1 MPSISA
7 ILDSISV
14 PSLIKDDVIQRGKFE
29 NAARGVIYYTG
40 GFTVVFPVDINGHKW
55 AFRCWHTEMGNVR
68 ERFKKVSDY
77 INSLNSPYF
86 GNFYY
91 CDEGLIVDGKI
102 FPTTRMDWI
111 KGETI
116 NQYIYRNAN
125 NKDKLLALAD
135 EFLSM
140 IDFLHTNN
148 IAHGDLQH
156 GNIIVTDSGKIKLVD
171 YDSLFVPGLENAND
185 IITGKAEF
193 QHPKRRNNLKSSAK
207 LDYFSELVIYLSII
221 AIAHDP
227 SLIDKFSIEDSLLF
241 QSNDWNSFEDSEI
254 YLSLKTISNDDVTI
268 LLEIL
273 NSYLREENIENLLP
287 FPLLWENLLNE
298 PIIHNFTCGLSD
310 GIVYKGKE
318 TTITWEAE
326 NVGHI
331 LLAGIEL
338 PKEKSSYK
346 MTFTKDCDLVLV
358 VRNGLHTVEKVKHI
372 RVVDIPSIYFS
383 VSKNKLKKND
393 NSTESTKLF
402 WDVSNSS
409 SVTLRCGNKILSTE
423 NQSTGFTIKPACDS
437 KYELIVIGLD
447 NKSEF
452 KSEISIIVK
461 NPANIQFESDK
472 QFTLPEVPV
481 ILSWTIDHAKS
492 VKLNDKTVPHKG
504 SATFTPTGDTD
515 FRLAVTDEFGET
527 IKNLKIRMLP
537 LPVVERV
544 IVHTP
549 NLNEISNIQYS
560 APKFEATPNI
570 PAINSEFIK
579 LQAPMSPDLKQVGL
593 FVEMQDAP
601 TLSLAKRISNFIK
614 NIIR

>member
-1 MPSISA
+1 MPPISA

-14 PSLIKDDVIQRGKFE
+14 PSLIKDDVVRCGKFD
-29 NAARGVIYYTG
+29 NAPRGVIYYAG
-40 GFTVVFPVDINGHKW
+40 GFTVVFPVDVNGHKW

-77 INSLNSPYF
+77 INTLESPYF
-86 GNFYY
+86 SNFFY
-91 CDEGLIVDGKI
+91 CDEGLIVEGKT

-111 KGETI
+111 QGETI
-116 NQYIYRNAN
+116 NRYIFKNAQ
-125 NKDKLLALAD
+125 NKDKLLALAA

-140 IDFLHTNN
+140 IDSLHTNN

-156 GNIIVTDSGKIKLVD
+156 GNIIVTNSGNIKLVD
-171 YDSLFVPGLENAND
+171 YDSLFVPGLENSND

-193 QHPKRRNNLKSSAK
+193 QHPKRRNNLKASAK

-221 AIAHDP
+221 AIAHEP
-227 SLIDKFSIEDSLLF
+227 SLIDKYSIEDSLLF
-241 QSNDWNSFEDSEI
+241 QSNDWSDFENSEI
-254 YLSLKTISNDDVTI
+254 YQSLKSINNDDITI

-273 NSYLREENIENLLP
+273 TSYLKEEDIDNLLP
-287 FPLLWENLLNE
+287 FPLLWGNILKE
-298 PIIHNFTCGLSD
+298 PIIHNFSCGLSD

-318 TTITWEAE
+318 STITWDAE
-326 NVGHI
+326 NVGHV
-331 LLAGIEL
+331 LLDGIEL
-338 PKEKSSYK
+338 PKEKTSYK
-346 MTFTKDCDLVLV
+346 MTFSKDSDLVLV
-358 VRNGLHTVEKVKHI
+358 IRNGLHSVKKIKHI
-372 RVVDIPSIYFS
+372 RVVDIPSINFS
-383 VSKNKLKKND
+383 ASKNKLKK

-447 NKSEF
+447 NKTEF
-452 KSEISIIVK
+452 KSEISIIVR

-492 VKLNDKTVPHKG
+492 VKLNEITVPHKG

-544 IVHTP
+544 VVHTP
-549 NLNEISNIQYS
+549 NLNEISYIHYS

-570 PAINSEFIK
+570 PVISSEFIK
-579 LQAPMSPDLKQVGL
+579 LQAPMSPDLKLAGI
-593 FVEMQDAP
+593 FVEMRDTPA
-601 TLSLAKRISNFIK
+601 LSLAKRISNFIK